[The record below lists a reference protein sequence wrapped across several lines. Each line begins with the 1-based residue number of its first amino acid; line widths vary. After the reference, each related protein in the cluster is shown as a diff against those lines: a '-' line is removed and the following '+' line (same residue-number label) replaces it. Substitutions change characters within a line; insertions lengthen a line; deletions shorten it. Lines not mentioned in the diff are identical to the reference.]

1 MPSPASSLLNRHIP
15 AVVTG
20 VTVAAVIIS
29 FHLYLQKRQRDSK
42 QLKRSNARRIRPR
55 RNSRSRRNSPSRSAP
70 AQNTTATATAPTTPG
85 APTPNQTAV
94 ANAQAAPRPVADEP
108 DPGDMSDNDG
118 QVLTTQQLEQQLERE
133 ETLDDDD
140 STGFEAQQDTVA
152 SDYSISPESAK
163 ENQNLLNL
171 LYLIAE
177 VKSQYHHF

>member
-1 MPSPASSLLNRHIP
+1 
-15 AVVTG
+15 
-20 VTVAAVIIS
+20 
-29 FHLYLQKRQRDSK
+29 
-42 QLKRSNARRIRPR
+42 
-55 RNSRSRRNSPSRSAP
+55 
-70 AQNTTATATAPTTPG
+70 
-85 APTPNQTAV
+85 
-94 ANAQAAPRPVADEP
+94 
-108 DPGDMSDNDG
+108 MSDNDG

-177 VKSQYHHF
+177 VKSQYHHFKAPY